1 MNVAPNTM
9 NFWGVL
15 YSLEF
20 QIILAVHKTMH
31 LQTKPRAQIAR
42 GRGYRKTDDL
52 WVDFQG

>member
-1 MNVAPNTM
+1 M